1 MLGTRFEKVHRKEL
15 DDLESEMPTD
25 FTALTSHVLL
35 VLVLVLVRTESAAA
49 FDPNSPGKQPTALRT
64 HLERLEHL
72 GHLLERAWRHLTA
85 RT

>member
-25 FTALTSHVLL
+25 LTALTSHVLLVL

-49 FDPNSPGKQPTALRT
+49 FDPNSPGKQPTALCT
-64 HLERLEHL
+64 HLERLER
-72 GHLLERAWRHLTA
+72 LLERAWRYLTA